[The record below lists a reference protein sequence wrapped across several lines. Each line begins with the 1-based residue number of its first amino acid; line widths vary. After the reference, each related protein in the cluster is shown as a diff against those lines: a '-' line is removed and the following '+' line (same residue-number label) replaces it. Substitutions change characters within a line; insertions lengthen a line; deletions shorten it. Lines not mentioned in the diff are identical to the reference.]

1 MQEYLGSGNNNP
13 LSTTLIISNKEV
25 EDIFRIVKLLEDYR
39 LLLNGV
45 TKTVQNEVKERKG
58 RFLGMLLGTL
68 GASLLGN
75 NLSGRGINRTSKGRG
90 INGSAEGV
98 IATI

>member
-1 MQEYLGSGNNNP
+1 MQEYLRSGNNNP

-58 RFLGMLLGTL
+58 GFLGMLLGTL

-75 NLSGRGINRTSKGRG
+75 NLSGRGINS
-90 INGSAEGV
+90 SAEGV

>member
-25 EDIFRIVKLLEDYR
+25 EDIFRTVKLLEDYR

-58 RFLGMLLGTL
+58 RFLVMLLGTL

-90 INGSAEGV
+90 INSSAEGV